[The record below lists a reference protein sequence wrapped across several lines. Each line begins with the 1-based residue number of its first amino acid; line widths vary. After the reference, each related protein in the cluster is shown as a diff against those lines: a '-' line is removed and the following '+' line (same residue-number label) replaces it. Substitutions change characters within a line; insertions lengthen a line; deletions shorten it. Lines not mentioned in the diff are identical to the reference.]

1 MHPHSIIQH
10 AHLSCSSPHRLRCVS
25 SRFKLTYPFWMLL
38 LLLPILNGFT
48 CGCLNSNP
56 TTSKKTGTSHVDNS
70 DPSTANLDQ
79 NLFKPFTSED
89 MDLLLSLDSDVAIPA
104 LEDAIKDNRGHEIE
118 LAWLKTTNV
127 DVRRAAIK
135 YLMQR
140 EDDLSEYYCNILK
153 ELSESRLDRMEEI
166 SETARERRASR
177 DERGRDAR
185 PGEKNTTLER

>member
-1 MHPHSIIQH
+1 
-10 AHLSCSSPHRLRCVS
+10 
-25 SRFKLTYPFWMLL
+25 
-38 LLLPILNGFT
+38 
-48 CGCLNSNP
+48 
-56 TTSKKTGTSHVDNS
+56 
-70 DPSTANLDQ
+70 
-79 NLFKPFTSED
+79 